1 MHPARSKTE
10 QYISANWLA
19 AQLGFSRG
27 GIQYHAVQQQLRF
40 FKFSGVRYIEK
51 EDAKCLVEVLNQR
64 FPSIDKQ
71 DTLKKIGEYHQH

>member
-51 EDAKCLVEVLNQR
+51 EDAERLIEALADR
-64 FPSIDKQ
+64 FPSMDKQ
-71 DTLKKIGEYHQH
+71 DALEKIGEYHQH